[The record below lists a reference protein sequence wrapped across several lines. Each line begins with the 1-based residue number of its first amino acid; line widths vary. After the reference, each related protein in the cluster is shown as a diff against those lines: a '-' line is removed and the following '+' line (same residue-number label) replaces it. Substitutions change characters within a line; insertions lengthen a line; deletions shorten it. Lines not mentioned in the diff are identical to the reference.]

1 MNRHRATLAAVVFA
15 AAACGPTVHV
25 TNLGGTF
32 PPRRAADELTVFSTK
47 VPECPYGELGIVT
60 AYRSQVAT
68 PTAMDEAL
76 DLLKE
81 RARSLGADA
90 VVGLR
95 VVSGGGGGGEAM
107 REGYS
112 ATAIRFTDEACTH

>member
-1 MNRHRATLAAVVFA
+1 MNRYRGILAGIVVAAT
-15 AAACGPTVHV
+15 ACGPTVQV
-25 TNLGGTF
+25 TKLGGTF
-32 PPRRAADELTVFSTK
+32 PPRRALEEVAVFSTK
-47 VPECPYGELGIVT
+47 VPVCPYGELAIVT
-60 AYRSQVAT
+60 AYRSQNWS

-81 RARSLGADA
+81 QARSLGADA

-95 VVSGGGGGGEAM
+95 VVSGGGGGGEPL

-112 ATAIRFTDEACTH
+112 ATAIRFEEEACTH